1 MGQQA
6 KSNIPKRRKR
16 RSGSENRIVFLIAA
30 ILVIIYLGGR
40 VTNAFSATPETTPA
54 LHVTVNDSFTADGW
68 FFRDEEPITGTSSDS
83 VKHIVYSGER
93 VQQDAPLAIVY
104 SDAESM
110 ELSRQLDPLE
120 ERISL
125 LNTALQ
131 SASDSSNTAKLDQVI
146 TLTIQQMA
154 SQVKEGSGSSVAS
167 SAAALRTLAL
177 RREAGGVDAAAV
189 TGERDELISEQAV
202 LERQLSGRTTKL
214 TASSSGYFSEVV
226 DGYETILTP
235 DLLTNMT
242 VDQFQ
247 KLIAQT
253 PEADDG
259 NTLGKIVKGFS
270 WYMAAEIPAEQAER
284 LKVGQALTVNFTQAS
299 MESPVTVYAV
309 NQEPNS
315 DTALLVMEGT
325 EFSSEMVSM
334 REQPVEIII
343 ATYTGLKVPK
353 TAVRVQDR
361 TDSDGKTH
369 QDTGVF
375 ILSGSIQKFKL
386 INELFDAGDYYVVEQ
401 SATNSDMLVER
412 DQVIVQGKNL
422 QNNMVVKT

>member
-6 KSNIPKRRKR
+6 KSKIPKRRKK

-40 VTNAFSATPETTPA
+40 ITNAFSAAPETTPA

-68 FFRDEEPITGTSSDS
+68 FFRDEEPITGTSGDS

-104 SDAESM
+104 SDEESM

-120 ERISL
+120 ERIKL

-167 SAAALRTLAL
+167 SAATLRTLAL
-177 RREAGGVDAAAV
+177 RREAGGVDTAAV
-189 TGERDELISEQAV
+189 TGERDALISEQTV

-235 DLLTNMT
+235 DLLTDMT
-242 VDQFQ
+242 VDQF
-247 KLIAQT
+247 KELTAKT
-253 PEADDG
+253 PEADDS

-309 NQEPNS
+309 HQESDS

-375 ILSGSIQKFKL
+375 ILSGSIQKFKI

>member
-6 KSNIPKRRKR
+6 KNNIPKRRKR

-189 TGERDELISEQAV
+189 TGERDELISEQTV

-270 WYMAAEIPAEQAER
+270 WYMAVEIPAEQAER

-353 TAVRVQDR
+353 TAVRVQDL
-361 TDSDGKTH
+361 TDSDGKTQ

>member
-6 KSNIPKRRKR
+6 KSNIPKRRKK

-104 SDAESM
+104 SDTESM

-167 SAAALRTLAL
+167 SAATLRTLAL

-189 TGERDELISEQAV
+189 TGERDALISEQTT

-242 VDQFQ
+242 TDQF
-247 KLIAQT
+247 KELTAQT
-253 PEADDG
+253 PAADDG

-270 WYMAAEIPAEQAER
+270 WYMAAEIPTEQAER

-309 NQEPNS
+309 NQESDS

>member
-1 MGQQA
+1 MGQQTGNN
-6 KSNIPKRRKR
+6 KQKHRKR
-16 RSGSENRIVFLIAA
+16 RSDGGNRIVVLIAA
-30 ILVIIYLGGR
+30 ALIVIYVGGR
-40 VTNAFSATPETTPA
+40 LSNAFSAAPETTPA

-68 FFRDEEPITGTSSDS
+68 FFRDEEPITSVSGEN

-93 VQQDAPLAIVY
+93 VQQDAPLAIIY
-104 SDAESM
+104 SDEQSL
-110 ELSRQLDPLE
+110 ELSRELDPLE
-120 ERISL
+120 DRISL
-125 LNTALQ
+125 LDTALQ

-146 TLTIQQMA
+146 TMTIQQLA
-154 SQVKEGSGSSVAS
+154 SQVKDGTGSAVAS
-167 SAAALRTLAL
+167 SAANLRTLSL
-177 RREAGGVDAAAV
+177 RREAGSVDTTEV
-189 TGERDELISEQAV
+189 TAERDALTAEQAM

-226 DGYETILTP
+226 DGYENLLTP
-235 DLLTNMT
+235 DALTEMT
-242 VDQFQ
+242 PAQFEELTSQ
-247 KLIAQT
+247 A
-253 PEADDG
+253 PESDE

-284 LKVGQALTVNFTQAS
+284 LTVGQALTVNFTQAS
-299 MESPVTVYAV
+299 MDSAVTVYSI
-309 NQEPNS
+309 NHDQDS

-325 EFSSEMVSM
+325 KFSSEMVSM

-353 TAVRVQDR
+353 SAVRIQEY
-361 TDSDGKTH
+361 TDSSGKV
-369 QDTGVF
+369 QQQEGVF
-375 ILSGSIQKFKL
+375 ILSGSIQKFKI
-386 INELFDAGDYYVVEQ
+386 INKLFDADDYYVVEQ